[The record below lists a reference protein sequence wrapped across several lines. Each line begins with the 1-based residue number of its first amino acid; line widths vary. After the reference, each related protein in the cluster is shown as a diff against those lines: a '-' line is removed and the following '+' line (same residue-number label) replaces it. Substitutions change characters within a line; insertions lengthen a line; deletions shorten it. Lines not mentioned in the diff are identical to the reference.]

1 MDAKVRKPRNSKKNS
16 ADQQAQAK
24 SLERMAITRRLDD
37 AIPLNTDEWQKVEQ
51 MLMRLTEFAPT
62 DLIMEVASAVAFYA
76 DDQARRGYILGAA
89 DSCKLVA

>member
-1 MDAKVRKPRNSKKNS
+1 MNAKVRKSKSSDRSKKIKTES
-16 ADQQAQAK
+16 QAIA
-24 SLERMAITRRLDD
+24 RRLDES
-37 AIPLNTDEWQKVEQ
+37 IPLNTAEWQKVEQ

-62 DLIMEVASAVAFYA
+62 DLVFDVASAIAFYA

>member
-1 MDAKVRKPRNSKKNS
+1 MNAKVRKPRSSKKNP
-16 ADQQAQAK
+16 ALTKAQVK
-24 SLERMAITRRLDD
+24 ENLAIARRLDD
-37 AIPLNTDEWQKVEQ
+37 AIPLDTAEWQKVEQ

-62 DLIMEVASAVAFYA
+62 DLVFDVANAIAFYA

>member
-1 MDAKVRKPRNSKKNS
+1 MNAKVRKSKSSDRSKKPKTES
-16 ADQQAQAK
+16 QAIA
-24 SLERMAITRRLDD
+24 RRLDES
-37 AIPLNTDEWQKVEQ
+37 IPLNTAEWQKVEQ

-62 DLIMEVASAVAFYA
+62 DLVFDVASAIAFYA

>member
-1 MDAKVRKPRNSKKNS
+1 MNAKVRKPRNGKKS
-16 ADQQAQAK
+16 PADIQAEAK

-62 DLIMEVASAVAFYA
+62 ELLVEVASAIAFYA
-76 DDQARRGYILGAA
+76 DDQARRGYILGAS